1 MSNSGVLGVGD
12 SNCSSFS
19 HFGYSLLDPFSLFTP
34 SRSECEAYKKNKKT
48 GVDGSGIDDDKKN
61 EMIKKISKIAPFVL
75 LIIIIM
81 MVF

>member
-12 SNCSSFS
+12 NNCSDFS

-48 GVDGSGIDDDKKN
+48 GVDDDKKN